1 MPSAEELE
9 QRLLAD
15 EMKAN
20 LDPWEISRL
29 HQMLD
34 SETDDPWKEGE
45 HGNEVA
51 DAQMA

>member
-1 MPSAEELE
+1 MPDREELE
-9 QRLLAD
+9 QLLERMD
-15 EMKAN
+15 EH

-45 HGNEVA
+45 HGNEIA

>member
-9 QRLLAD
+9 QRLLAE

-29 HQMLD
+29 HQMD
-34 SETDDPWKEGE
+34 DAVANDPWKECE
-45 HGNEVA
+45 DGNEEPA
-51 DAQMA
+51 PRMG